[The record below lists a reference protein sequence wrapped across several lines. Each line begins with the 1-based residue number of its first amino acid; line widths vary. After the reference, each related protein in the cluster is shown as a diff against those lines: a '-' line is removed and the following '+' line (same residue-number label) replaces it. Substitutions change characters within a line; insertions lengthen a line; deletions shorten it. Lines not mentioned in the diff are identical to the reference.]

1 MVSEA
6 QNMGGMLG
14 SVWMTVRM
22 TVGRLAQQPKPH
34 RAYQSPVIIVFLL
47 SHSAAS
53 QAAQLWR

>member
-1 MVSEA
+1 
-6 QNMGGMLG
+6 MGGMLG
-14 SVWMTVRM
+14 SVWMTVRMTVRM

-34 RAYQSPVIIVFLL
+34 RAYQSPVITVFLL

>member
-1 MVSEA
+1 
-6 QNMGGMLG
+6 MGGMLG

-34 RAYQSPVIIVFLL
+34 RAYQSPVITVFLL
-47 SHSAAS
+47 SHSVAS